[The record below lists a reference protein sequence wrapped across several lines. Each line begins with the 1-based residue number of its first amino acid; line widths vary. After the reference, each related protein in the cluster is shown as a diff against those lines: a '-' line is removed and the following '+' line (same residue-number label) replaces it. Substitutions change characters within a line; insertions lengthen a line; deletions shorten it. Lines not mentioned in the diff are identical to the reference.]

1 MWYIKNII
9 FSELLLTL
17 EETKEFG
24 RSFVYRRSLTYAEKK
39 ADDSTF

>member
-9 FSELLLTL
+9 FSELLPTL
-17 EETKEFG
+17 EETKEFR

-39 ADDSTF
+39 AGDSTF